1 MNTKMNFEIVENA
14 ETFERMLARVKEAQ
28 KIYASY
34 TQEQV
39 DKIFRAAA
47 MAANQQRIPLAK
59 MAVEETGMG
68 VVEDKVIKNHYAAE
82 YIYNAYKD
90 TKTCGVVEEDPAYG
104 IKKIAEPIGVIA
116 AVIPTTNP
124 TSTAIFKTLLAL
136 KTRNGII
143 ISPHPRAKKCTIE
156 AAKVVLEAAVKAG
169 APEGL
174 FGWIDVPSLELTNTL
189 MAEADIILAT
199 GGPGMVKAAY
209 SSGTPALGVG
219 AGNTPAI
226 IDDTAD
232 VILAVNSIIHSK
244 TFDNGMICASEQSV
258 IVLEKV
264 YKQVKD
270 EFQKRG
276 CYFLNKA
283 ETEKV
288 RKTIIING
296 ALNAKIVGQKA
307 HTIAALAGVNV
318 PEETKIIIGEVE
330 SVDISEEFAHE
341 KLSPVLAMYKAKNFD
356 DAVEK
361 AEHLI
366 ADGGYGHTASLY
378 IHVSEKEKMAKHQAA
393 MKTCRI
399 LVNTPSSQGGIGDLY
414 NFKLSPS
421 LWFLGRQ
428 LRFRE
433 RGR

>member
-1 MNTKMNFEIVENA
+1 MDHFMNTKMNFEIVENA

-189 MAEADIILAT
+189 MAEADIILAL
-199 GGPGMVKAAY
+199 
-209 SSGTPALGVG
+209 SL
-219 AGNTPAI
+219 
-226 IDDTAD
+226 
-232 VILAVNSIIHSK
+232 IH
-244 TFDNGMICASEQSV
+244 I
-258 IVLEKV
+258 
-264 YKQVKD
+264 
-270 EFQKRG
+270 
-276 CYFLNKA
+276 
-283 ETEKV
+283 
-288 RKTIIING
+288 
-296 ALNAKIVGQKA
+296 
-307 HTIAALAGVNV
+307 
-318 PEETKIIIGEVE
+318 
-330 SVDISEEFAHE
+330 
-341 KLSPVLAMYKAKNFD
+341 
-356 DAVEK
+356 
-361 AEHLI
+361 
-366 ADGGYGHTASLY
+366 
-378 IHVSEKEKMAKHQAA
+378 
-393 MKTCRI
+393 
-399 LVNTPSSQGGIGDLY
+399 
-414 NFKLSPS
+414 
-421 LWFLGRQ
+421 
-428 LRFRE
+428 
-433 RGR
+433 